1 MQSCMEQCS
10 IGDLR
15 CREVINICTCDRMGY
30 VSDVLLDLC
39 CGQVKALVVPGQA
52 KYFGLIGRG
61 EDCIVPWNAIRSIG
75 EDLILVELNETRQE
89 GCCEK
94 RTIPERKHWKF

>member
-1 MQSCMEQCS
+1 
-10 IGDLR
+10 
-15 CREVINICTCDRMGY
+15 MGY

-61 EDCIVPWNAIRSIG
+61 EDCIIPWSAIRSIG

-89 GCCEK
+89 GRCEK